1 MTNDQARRQFR
12 AKLANKACQGSAFA
26 VGVALVEVLG
36 AVAAPAATAT
46 VAAVEAAVVVP
57 TVLTV
62 AAVGGAAYGTYRI
75 AKHVAESK

>member
-1 MTNDQARRQFR
+1 MTNNQARRQFR

-26 VGVALVEVLG
+26 MGVALVEVLG

-46 VAAVEAAVVVP
+46 TAALEAAIVLP
-57 TVLTV
+57 TVVTV

-75 AKHVAESK
+75 VKHVADSK